1 MENTKILECLSEI
14 QKCVL
19 NISFLVAN
27 NDYENLKSVTDE
39 VSRLTNLI
47 ACEAASK
54 IHEDEIK
61 KKGRHC
67 PCCLNMMH
75 HVVRREKLFGH
86 GYENR
91 WFCKE
96 CNGWFVE
103 YDHCEQS
110 HLQETH

>member
-1 MENTKILECLSEI
+1 MENTKIFECLAEI

-19 NISFLVAN
+19 NISFFVAN
-27 NDYENLKSVTDE
+27 HDYENLKSVTE
-39 VSRLTNLI
+39 KVSSLANLI

-61 KKGRHC
+61 KKGRLC
-67 PCCLNMMH
+67 PCCLNIMH
-75 HVVRREKLFGH
+75 HVVREKTFGY

-91 WFCKE
+91 WFCKK

-103 YDHCEQS
+103 YDHSEPLN
-110 HLQETH
+110 LQETH